1 MKNKTFFAP
10 AERTDPDIIREKNSL
25 ISSLGMFSGI
35 FDAINVIGA
44 VLDKNRQVVYA
55 NNDFLKGFGFDSIED
70 LLGKRPGEAISC
82 LNSSVTGS
90 GCGTSKACSVCGA
103 VNAILESQLKGEKC
117 TREASIT
124 TVINGTLKS
133 YILRVTSSPVSLANE
148 VFYLLLIEDIS
159 NEKRREALERI
170 FFHDILNLAGSLNGL
185 LSILKNE
192 SDPEEIRSVVNISEE
207 TSRNLLDEIIVQRMV
222 IAAEDGNL
230 ELNPE
235 KISSLDLLNS
245 AVSKIK
251 YHTSAKGRQ
260 IVIDGNSTLKEF
272 ESDRTLLQ
280 RILINLLKNALEATP
295 EGGKVFTGC
304 RDEGTKVSFWVKND
318 GVIPQDVQM
327 QIFQRSFSTKGKGR
341 GLGTYSIKLLTDNYL
356 HGRVSFVSN
365 EPDGTVF
372 TLTV

>member
-10 AERTDPDIIREKNSL
+10 SERTDPDIIREKNSL
-25 ISSLGMFSGI
+25 ISSLGMFREI

-82 LNSSVTGS
+82 LNSSVTEA

-103 VNAILESQLKGEKC
+103 VNAILESQVKGEKC

-124 TVINGTLKS
+124 TEINGTHKGFILK
-133 YILRVTSSPVSLANE
+133 VTSSPVTLANE

-185 LSILKNE
+185 LSILKIE

-235 KISSLDLLNS
+235 KINSLDLLNS

-251 YHTSAKGRQ
+251 YHTSAKERQ
-260 IVIDGNSTLKEF
+260 IVIDGNSVLQEL
-272 ESDRTLLQ
+272 ESDRTILQ

-295 EGGKVFTGC
+295 EGEKVFAGC
-304 RDEGTKVSFWVKND
+304 RDEDTKVSFWVKNN

-356 HGRVSFVSN
+356 HGHVSFISN
-365 EPDGTVF
+365 ESDGTVF